1 MFSIF
6 KQKKHKK
13 LRERADNWLRLAE
26 KIYHF
31 RRDQM
36 SDGELRELKETSV
49 VLHRALREKGEV
61 DWGKV
66 RMASEQL
73 ENVLKQVGGSF
84 YPQTF
89 WAENAEMF
97 LVASIVALAIRTF
110 FLQPFK
116 IPTNSM
122 YPTYNGVTHEVIT
135 SGNNQGYGTK
145 IFRFLASGA
154 VRREVVAQDSGEL
167 IIPLAGRSER
177 LVGQRVPGRKWL
189 VFPTTNVRYSL
200 IVGDEPVHFKVP
212 ADFKPTHLNKETFFP
227 EEQGDWPE
235 IVQRFNQEG
244 RIRYEGR
251 YGWFLKTGK
260 TFQAGEQVMAFDIL
274 TGDALFV
281 DRLSYHFVRPDVGEA
296 IVFKTKNIPATND
309 DKYYIKRLVG
319 APGDELQVIA
329 PKLYRNGALI
339 TGAEAFEKNA
349 ALEGNYS
356 GYSYKRL
363 TSRHY
368 LNHPEATVTIPEN
381 KFFAMGDNSPHSSDS
396 RYWGFVPKEEM
407 VGKALF
413 IYYPF
418 TLRWGLAR

>member
-6 KQKKHKK
+6 QKKIHKN
-13 LRERADNWLRLAE
+13 LRKRTENWLRLAE
-26 KIYHF
+26 KIYHY
-31 RRDQM
+31 RRDEL

-49 VLHRALREKGEV
+49 NLHRALSKKGEV

-66 RMASEQL
+66 RLASEQL

-84 YPQTF
+84 YPQNF

-122 YPTYNGVTHEVIT
+122 YPTYNGVTHEVMA
-135 SGNNQGYGTK
+135 SGEDQGYGSK
-145 IFRFLASGA
+145 FFRFLVWGG
-154 VRREVVAQDSGEL
+154 VRRDVVAPNSGEL

-189 VFPTTNVRYSL
+189 IFPTTNVRYHL
-200 IVGDEPVHFKVP
+200 IVGGEPVNFTGP
-212 ADFKPTHLNKETFFP
+212 ADFNPAGLYREAFFP
-227 EEQGDWPE
+227 DFQGDWSE
-235 IVQRFNQEG
+235 LIGRMNKEG
-244 RIRYEGR
+244 KIQYEGR
-251 YGWFLKTGK
+251 YGWHLKTGK
-260 TFQAGEQVMAFDIL
+260 TYKSGDMVMSFDIL

-281 DRLSYHFVRPDVGEA
+281 DRMSYHFVRPEVGEA
-296 IVFKTKNIPATND
+296 IVFKTEHIPATND

-319 APGDELQVIA
+319 APGDELQVKA
-329 PKLYRNGALI
+329 PALYRNGALI
-339 TGAEAFEKNA
+339 TGAGAFQKNA
-349 ALEGNYS
+349 TREGKYS

-363 TSRHY
+363 SSRHY
-368 LNHPEATVTIPEN
+368 LNHPEATVTIPED

-407 VGKALF
+407 VGKAIF

-418 TLRWGLAR
+418 SRRWGLAR

>member
-1 MFSIF
+1 
-6 KQKKHKK
+6 
-13 LRERADNWLRLAE
+13 
-26 KIYHF
+26 
-31 RRDQM
+31 M

-49 VLHRALREKGEV
+49 ILHKALRQKGEV

-66 RMASEQL
+66 QLASEQL

-84 YPQTF
+84 YPQKF

-122 YPTYNGVTHEVIT
+122 YPTYNGVTHEVIA
-135 SGNNQGYGTK
+135 SGEDQGFAAK
-145 IFRFLASGA
+145 IFRFLAQGA
-154 VRREVVAQDSGEL
+154 VRKEVVAPDTGEL

-200 IVGDEPVHFKVP
+200 IVGNEPVHFKVP
-212 ADFKPTHLNKETFFP
+212 ADFKPNDLYKEVFFP
-227 EEQGDWPE
+227 DQKGDWTE
-235 IVQRFNQEG
+235 IVGRFIKEG
-244 RIRYEGR
+244 RIHYEGR

-260 TFQAGEQVMAFDIL
+260 TFKTGDRVMSFDIL

-281 DRLSYHFVRPDVGEA
+281 DRLSYHFVRPEVGEA
-296 IVFKTKNIPATND
+296 IVFRTENIPATND

-319 APGDELQVIA
+319 IPGDELQVKA

-339 TGAEAFEKNA
+339 AGAKAFEKNA
-349 ALEGNYS
+349 EREGEYL

-368 LNHPEATVTIPEN
+368 LNHPEAKVTIPDN

-407 VGKALF
+407 VGKAIF

-418 TLRWGLAR
+418 TRRWGLAR